1 VQHSTLINENGWA
14 VLKGGKKLKY
24 EDIRDLILSEEVRKR
39 DSGETSCSSAV
50 LNLETRGRE
59 YGRIFGRDRSRSRKG
74 RSESRSS
81 NQLECWNCGKAG
93 HLKKNWKEP
102 MKKTWNDSTN
112 MVT

>member
-1 VQHSTLINENGWA
+1 LGGHDNGWA

-74 RSESRSS
+74 RSESRS
-81 NQLECWNCGKAG
+81 G